1 VRYLLQAGANPNAVS
16 SNIYGVTPLILAS
29 QMNHPEAVQALIEAS
44 ANVNYS
50 RPSDQITSLILAA
63 QEGHIEVVRALIAAL
78 ANVDHT
84 DAQGATALM
93 LAAKNRRIEVV
104 RALLAAK
111 ADPRIVAHNG
121 HTALFIAKYFN
132 LTAIAALLE
141 ARLAELA
148 AAAPVVGSGSA
159 LSGSRARS
167 CSGQSRGNQRSCSLT
182 VFCRLSSVV
191 CMTV

>member
-1 VRYLLQAGANPNAVS
+1 MS